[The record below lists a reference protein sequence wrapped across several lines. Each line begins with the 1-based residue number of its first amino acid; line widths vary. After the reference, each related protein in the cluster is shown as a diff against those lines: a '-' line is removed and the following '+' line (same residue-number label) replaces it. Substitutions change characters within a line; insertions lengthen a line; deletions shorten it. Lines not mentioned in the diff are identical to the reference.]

1 MNIYTALPGIAAVS
15 LLTAGATLVST
26 SQPAAAT
33 HPAATLTAATL
44 SADEETTE
52 FEGKIAAVSASQN
65 QFTMLVADETDA
77 KPRRV
82 TVKVN
87 ADTAYTLDGE
97 ESTMKEALQTDRMA
111 EAAVKQG
118 VATRVDVTTRAE

>member
-26 SQPAAAT
+26 SRPAAAT
-33 HPAATLTAATL
+33 HPEAALTAAQ
-44 SADEETTE
+44 ETTE
-52 FEGKIAAVSASQN
+52 FEGKILAVSASQN
-65 QFTMLVADETDA
+65 QFTMLVADDSDA

-97 ESTMKEALQTDRMA
+97 ESTMKEALEPDRMA
-111 EAAVKQG
+111 EATVKRG